1 MSNARNTAPPAV
13 EFDTSDQSLSIGQ
26 RLRRYVLGMIESGVW
41 AEGDRV
47 PSEPQLA
54 EQLGISRMTVHIA
67 LRDLAAEGHLIRRQG
82 AGTFVAPRKSE
93 STVMELRNIKD
104 EIETRGNRH
113 SVDIRV
119 LETVNSDLGLATEMG
134 IAPGSLLY
142 HSVIVHRENGNPL
155 QIEDRFVSPQFAPDY
170 LSQDF
175 TKVTPNEHLM
185 SIGPLEEVE
194 HVIQAIPADKTAATL
209 LEMKE
214 GEAVLLIRRRTWSKG
229 MIVTSARLRHPGA
242 RFSLAARVGS
252 GRQT

>member
-1 MSNARNTAPPAV
+1 MNNARNTAPPTV

-54 EQLGISRMTVHIA
+54 EQLDISRMTVHIA

-252 GRQT
+252 GRQA